1 MGVYYIGNQDKSR
14 MPSNTE
20 EYLSRC
26 VVDTLARKFYLY
38 SNEGGEKVVE
48 CETVE
53 EFMNVLEVVRTQV
66 DEETLVYSNPFWN
79 MKTITVEELQNDFD
93 SIMEQVE
100 EGHQFIIESKSGNV
114 LLMPYKIYDY
124 SEAKDDLTKIHTDH
138 EEGSWQKVPD
148 PL

>member
-1 MGVYYIGNQDKSR
+1 

-66 DEETLVYSNPFWN
+66 DEETLVYSNPF
-79 MKTITVEELQNDFD
+79 
-93 SIMEQVE
+93 
-100 EGHQFIIESKSGNV
+100 
-114 LLMPYKIYDY
+114 
-124 SEAKDDLTKIHTDH
+124 
-138 EEGSWQKVPD
+138 
-148 PL
+148 